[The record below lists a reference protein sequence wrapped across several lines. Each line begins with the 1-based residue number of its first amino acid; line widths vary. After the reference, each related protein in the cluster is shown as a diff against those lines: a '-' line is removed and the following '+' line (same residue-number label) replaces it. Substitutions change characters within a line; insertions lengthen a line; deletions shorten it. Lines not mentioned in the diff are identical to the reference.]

1 MSTTTLEVVM
11 STSSGTVPAVTSSAT
26 SPVRINPTRWN
37 EPFGFDQAQLRRAPK
52 WLLTVAGQGPVD
64 GDGQLVHEGD
74 VAAQVAQAMANVE
87 IVLAAAGMDLGDVLG
102 MTVYAVDV
110 DAVLAAYGAIGR
122 RLAAWGATPPSTLI
136 GVARLAIPGMA
147 VEITVT
153 AGR

>member
-1 MSTTTLEVVM
+1 MTTSTHSVTASK
-11 STSSGTVPAVTSSAT
+11 STVSPA
-26 SPVRINPTRWN
+26 RINPTTWN
-37 EPFGFDQAQLRRAPK
+37 EPFGFDQAQLRRAPE
-52 WLLTVAGQGPVD
+52 WVLTVAGQGPVD
-64 GDGQLVHEGD
+64 ANGELVHPDD

-87 IVLAAAGMDLGDVLG
+87 IVLAAAGMDLGDVFQ

-122 RLAAWGATPPSTLI
+122 RLAAYGATPPSTLV
-136 GVARLAIPGMA
+136 GVSRLSLPKMA

>member
-1 MSTTTLEVVM
+1 MEAVMTTGSAVP
-11 STSSGTVPAVTSSAT
+11 TVTRSAASPA
-26 SPVRINPTRWN
+26 RINPTTWN
-37 EPFGFDQAQLRRAPK
+37 EPFGFDQAQLRRAPE
-52 WLLTVAGQGPVD
+52 WVLTVAGQGPVD

-87 IVLAAAGMDLGDVLG
+87 IVLAAAGMDLGDVFG

-110 DAVLAAYGAIGR
+110 DAVLASYGAIGR
-122 RLAAWGATPPSTLI
+122 RLAAYGATPPSTLV
-136 GVARLAIPGMA
+136 GVDRLSIPGMA

>member
-1 MSTTTLEVVM
+1 MTTSTHSVTPASK
-11 STSSGTVPAVTSSAT
+11 STVSPA
-26 SPVRINPTRWN
+26 RINPTTWN
-37 EPFGFDQAQLRRAPK
+37 EPFGFDQAQLRRAPE
-52 WLLTVAGQGPVD
+52 WVLTVSGQGPVD
-64 GDGQLVHEGD
+64 ADGQLVHPDD

-87 IVLAAAGMDLGDVLG
+87 IVLAAAGMDLGDVFQ

-122 RLAAWGATPPSTLI
+122 RLAAYGATPPSTLV
-136 GVARLAIPGMA
+136 GVSRLSIPKMA

>member
-1 MSTTTLEVVM
+1 LSSSTHTVPTVTRSTT
-11 STSSGTVPAVTSSAT
+11 SPA
-26 SPVRINPTRWN
+26 RINPTTWN

-52 WLLTVAGQGPVD
+52 WVLTVAGQGPVD
-64 GDGQLVHEGD
+64 GDGRLMHEDD

-87 IVLAAAGMDLGDVLG
+87 IVLAAAGMDLGDVFG

-122 RLAAWGATPPSTLI
+122 RLAAYGATPPSTLV
-136 GVARLAIPGMA
+136 GVSRLSLPGMA

>member
-1 MSTTTLEVVM
+1 M
-11 STSSGTVPAVTSSAT
+11 STSSSTIPAVTSSTT
-26 SPVRINPTRWN
+26 SPVRINPTTWN

-52 WLLTVAGQGPVD
+52 WALTVAGQGPVD
-64 GDGQLVHEGD
+64 GDGQLMHEDD
-74 VAAQVAQAMANVE
+74 VAAQVAQAMVNVE
-87 IVLAAAGMDLGDVLG
+87 TVLAAAGMDLRDVFG

-122 RLAAWGATPPSTLI
+122 RLAACGATPPSTLV

>member
-1 MSTTTLEVVM
+1 M
-11 STSSGTVPAVTSSAT
+11 
-26 SPVRINPTRWN
+26 
-37 EPFGFDQAQLRRAPK
+37 
-52 WLLTVAGQGPVD
+52 AGQGPVD
-64 GDGQLVHEGD
+64 GDGKLVHADD
-74 VAAQVAQAMANVE
+74 VAAQVAQAMTNVE
-87 IVLAAAGMDLGDVLG
+87 IVLAAAGMDLGDVFG

-122 RLAAWGATPPSTLI
+122 RLAAYAATPPSTLV

>member
-1 MSTTTLEVVM
+1 M
-11 STSSGTVPAVTSSAT
+11 STSSSSTLPTVTRSAT
-26 SPVRINPTRWN
+26 SPARINPTTWN
-37 EPFGFDQAQLRRAPK
+37 EPYGFDQAQLRRAPE
-52 WLLTVAGQGPVD
+52 WVLTVAGQGPVD
-64 GDGQLVHEGD
+64 GNGQLVHEGD

-87 IVLAAAGMDLGDVLG
+87 IVLAAAGMDLGDVFS

-122 RLAAWGATPPSTLI
+122 RLAAYGATPPSTLV
-136 GVARLAIPGMA
+136 GVARLPIPGMT